1 MALVLNLIIFLGLL
15 AIGYFF
21 GQQAEKKHYLSI
33 NAREKEYRALPLI
46 NLKNPDFLEQDVELA
61 VLVTGNMVVAVDYFK
76 VFVAALQNLF
86 GGHVTQYEPLVDRAR
101 REATLRMQEEAL
113 RHGADLVMNVRLDTS
128 FLGDMHKRKSGVGS
142 IESIAYGT
150 AIRYKAKQLS

>member
-1 MALVLNLIIFLGLL
+1 MELIINLSIFLGLL

-21 GQQAEKKHYLSI
+21 GQQAEKKHYESI
-33 NAREKEYRALPLI
+33 NKREAEYRALPVI
-46 NLKNPDFLEQDVELA
+46 TLKNTDILDREVEEA

-76 VFVAALQNLF
+76 VFVAALQNIF
-86 GGHVTQYEPLVDRAR
+86 GGRVSQYETLVDRAR

-113 RHGADLVMNVRLDTS
+113 RHSADLVMNVRLDTS
-128 FLGDMHKRKSGVGS
+128 FLGDMHKRKSGVAS

-150 AIRYKAKQLS
+150 AIRYKS